1 MPSLVTVVEDTSP
14 ILLYSANDW
23 KAGTSSSDTLA
34 DQYTLSS
41 FTLTKTSGASL
52 HFPFFGN
59 SVQVYGAKRA
69 NHGVY
74 VAQLDGSVSPPMNGS
89 SSSDLFQ
96 QLLYSSDVPLGVH
109 SLTVTNQDN
118 AFFDVDYVTFKTIVG
133 TDNEDLIV
141 NAYQDSHPAFNYTP
155 SAAWS
160 TSPTMVGTFSGGTG
174 HSTSSPSAVGV
185 LKFEVRY
192 MWSLFLSDHDL
203 ISRPAGDAVTL
214 YGPVGPGA
222 ANTYSVT
229 VDNGS
234 PFTFS
239 AKKQF
244 YRPQQILYTTSGLGK
259 GNHSLRIQLG
269 GDGGELAID
278 YANVYTTKSLGGS
291 FLEIAPTSSS
301 KSSKL
306 PGGTIAAIVILTL
319 ISIFSSLCCAYLL
332 RRQNQLKKQIRR
344 RSVVKDFESKI
355 VQPYVLPPPP
365 PATAINPISQAG
377 RDYDIYGRS
386 RNESAYAFSTPAPS
400 TNPPSTAPASNPA
413 ASAYY
418 PQEKRGNAAAYDEP
432 AGQPSGYNTRGYGD
446 AYGELPTA
454 GLHPPPQYMPGN
466 SRGHVG

>member
-23 KAGTSSSDTLA
+23 RAGSSA
-34 DQYTLSS
+34 DDKSAEKYTLSS
-41 FTLTKTSGASL
+41 FTLTQTSGASL
-52 HFPFFGN
+52 RLPFFGN
-59 SVQVYGAKRA
+59 SIQVYGAKRS
-69 NHGVY
+69 NHGIY
-74 VAQLDGSVSPPMNGS
+74 FAQLDGNVSPTMNGS

-96 QLLYSSDVPLGVH
+96 QLLYSSDVPIGLH
-109 SLTVTNQDN
+109 TLTVINQEN
-118 AFFDVDYVTFKTIVG
+118 QFFDVDYVTFKTIVG

-141 NAYQDSHPAFNYTP
+141 NAYQDSHPAFTYTP
-155 SAAWS
+155 STAWS

-174 HSTSSPSAVGV
+174 QR
-185 LKFEVRY
+185 LELR
-192 MWSLFLSDHDL
+192 
-203 ISRPAGDAVTL
+203 RDAVTL

-222 ANTYSVT
+222 ADTYSVT

-344 RSVVKDFESKI
+344 RSMVKDFEAKI
-355 VQPYVLPPPP
+355 VQPYVLPPPL
-365 PATAINPISQAG
+365 PATAVNPISQAG

-400 TNPPSTAPASNPA
+400 TNPPSTAPASNHA

-418 PQEKRGNAAAYDEP
+418 PQEKRGNAAIYDEP